1 MRKVISD
8 LTPEQRQELA
18 ALAALTDDQIDTTD
32 APEVRDWSQAKRGV
46 FYRSGTPQESPA
58 GSEPAR

>member
-32 APEVRDWSQAKRGV
+32 APEVKDWSQAKRGA